1 MIALRGDE
9 HLCLVLE
16 PAKRLAMHDPV
27 AVALERGA
35 QRTAL
40 LGVHAP
46 GGGVG
51 MHRQRAQRAL
61 FVLRDA
67 GGESISDW
75 AVGMAHGNARV

>member
-9 HLCLVLE
+9 HLRLVFE
-16 PAKRLAMHDPV
+16 PAERLAMHDPV
-27 AVALERGA
+27 AVPLKRST
-35 QRTAL
+35 QRTVV

-61 FVLRDA
+61 LVLRDA
-67 GGESISDW
+67 GGKSISDW